1 MIDGDWRDR
10 LATALFRHRAAVL
23 IVFLIASLGF
33 AATLVRLH
41 IDAGFDKLLPLQH
54 PYMQTFVEHR
64 EAFGGANRV
73 LVAVMAKDGD
83 IFTPE
88 YFETLRKATDAV
100 FFLPGV
106 DRSRVRS
113 LFTPNVRYTEVVE
126 DGIAG
131 GNVVPA
137 DFQATAEGLAAV
149 RQNILKAGIVGRLV
163 ASDFRGAL
171 ISAELLEIDPA
182 TGEKLNYLEVA
193 RLLDETIR
201 KPFTDERT
209 SVHIL
214 GFAQMVGDIAAGAK
228 RVVIFFAITF
238 FITGGLVYLYT
249 RAHRLTV
256 VLLACSLIAVVWQLG
271 LLTLFGYGVDPM
283 GILVPFLVF
292 AIAVSHGV
300 QMITA
305 ARGEIF
311 AGATPIEAA
320 RTSFRRLLVPGGMA
334 LLTDCI
340 GFVTIMQIKIR
351 VIQELAIAASLGVAA
366 IILTNLILLPVILT
380 YVPVPSNYRQR
391 LQKRIETMDRFWLHF
406 AHLAKPRPALVVL
419 VCSVLLAAFGAWQG
433 RNIQIGDIH
442 RGVPELRAEAR
453 YNQDVEKVTSHFS
466 IGVDLMTVIA
476 ETAADGCTDFAVM
489 DTIDRFAWRLQNT
502 PGVQSVVTLP
512 QIAKQLNAGW
522 NEGSLKWQILPRD
535 RQTLVEAVQYIP
547 TSSGLLNDN
556 CSVMPVMIFTDDHK
570 STTIDRVIAT
580 VEGFRAEVG
589 EKDVR
594 FRLASG
600 NVGVMAA
607 TNQEVAAAQFPILLY
622 VFAAIITLCLLTFRS
637 LRAVFSIVLP
647 LGMVSLLGYALME
660 ALGIGLKVSTLPV
673 VALGVGVGVDYGI
686 YIYSRFQEFLDEG
699 LTIYNAYHETLKI
712 TGSGVLLTGVTLAC
726 GTATWIFS
734 PLQFQSDMG
743 LLLTFLFLVN
753 MLGAL
758 MVLPAL
764 ASWLLRL
771 HRSTRQSHDDSSH

>member
-1 MIDGDWRDR
+1 MMRYDWRDR
-10 LATALFRHRAAVL
+10 LAEALFRHRAAIL
-23 IVFLIASLGF
+23 LVFLVATLAFAASLVK
-33 AATLVRLH
+33 LR

-73 LVAVMAKDGD
+73 LVAVMARDGD
-83 IFTPE
+83 IFSPD
-88 YFETLRKATDAV
+88 YFETLRQATDAV

-131 GNVVPA
+131 GDVVPA
-137 DFQATAEGLAAV
+137 DFQPTPEGLAEV

-163 ASDFRGAL
+163 ANDFRGAL
-171 ISAELLEIDPA
+171 ISAELLEVDPA
-182 TGEKLNYLEVA
+182 SGRKLDYLQVA
-193 RLLDETIR
+193 RQLDESIR
-201 KPFTDERT
+201 QPFTNAQT

-214 GFAQMVGDIAAGAK
+214 GFAQMVGDIAAGAQ
-228 RVVIFFAITF
+228 RVVLFFVIAF
-238 FITGGLVYLYT
+238 VVTGALVYLYT
-249 RAHRLTV
+249 RAHRISAL
-256 VLLACSLIAVVWQLG
+256 LLACSLTAVVWQLG
-271 LLTLFGYGVDPM
+271 LLTLCGYGIDPM

-300 QMITA
+300 QMVTA
-305 ARGEIF
+305 ARAEIF
-311 AGATPIEAA
+311 AGATASDAA
-320 RTSFRRLLVPGGMA
+320 RISLRRLLVPGGMA

-366 IILTNLILLPVILT
+366 IILTNLILLPILLS
-380 YVPVPSNYRQR
+380 YVPVPDDYRQR
-391 LQKRIETMDRFWLHF
+391 LEKRIEAMDRFWLRF
-406 AHLAKPRPALVVL
+406 ARLAKPWPALAVL
-419 VCSVLLAAFGAWQG
+419 LCAGLLAAFGAW
-433 RNIQIGDIH
+433 RARTIQVGDLH
-442 RGVPELRAEAR
+442 QGVPELRAEAR
-453 YNQDVEKVTSHFS
+453 YNQDVETVTSHFS
-466 IGVDLMTVIA
+466 IGVDLLTVIA
-476 ETAADGCTDFAVM
+476 ETAADGCTDFATM
-489 DTIDRFAWRLQNT
+489 DSIDRFAWRLQNT
-502 PGVQSVVTLP
+502 SGVQSVVTLP
-512 QIAKQLNAGW
+512 QVAKQLNAGW
-522 NEGSLKWQILPRD
+522 NEGNLKWQVLPRD

-547 TSSGLLNDN
+547 TSSGLLNDD

-570 STTIDRVIAT
+570 AETIDRVISAA
-580 VEGFRAEVG
+580 EEFRATEG
-589 EKDVR
+589 EETVR

-637 LRAVFSIVLP
+637 LRAVLSIVLP
-647 LGMVSLLGYALME
+647 LGMVSLLGYALMA
-660 ALGIGLKVSTLPV
+660 ALDIGLKVSTLPV

-686 YIYSRFQEFLDEG
+686 YIYSRFQAFLDDG
-699 LTIYNAYHETLKI
+699 LTIFNAYHETLKI
-712 TGSGVLLTGVTLAC
+712 TGSGVLFTGITLAC

-734 PLQFQSDMG
+734 PLQFQADMG

-758 MVLPAL
+758 VVLPAI

-771 HRSTRQSHDDSSH
+771 RLRRERQV

>member
-1 MIDGDWRDR
+1 MIRVDWRDR
-10 LATALFRHRAAVL
+10 LAAALFRHRAMVL
-23 IVFLIASLGF
+23 VLFLVATLGF
-33 AATLVRLH
+33 AATLARLH

-73 LVAVMAKDGD
+73 LVVVMARDGD

-88 YFETLRKATDAV
+88 YFATLRQATDAV

-131 GNVVPA
+131 DNVVPA
-137 DFQATAEGLAAV
+137 DFQPTPAGLAEV

-163 ASDFRGAL
+163 ANDFRGAL
-171 ISAELLEIDPA
+171 ISAELLEVDPSS
-182 TGEKLNYLEVA
+182 GKKLDYLAVA
-193 RLLDETIR
+193 RQLDETIR
-201 KPFTDERT
+201 QPFTNAQT

-228 RVVIFFAITF
+228 RVVLFFAIAF
-238 FITGGLVYLYT
+238 AVTGALVYLYT
-249 RAHRLTV
+249 RAHRISAL
-256 VLLACSLIAVVWQLG
+256 LLACSLTAVVWQLG
-271 LLTLFGYGVDPM
+271 LLTLFGYGIDPM

-300 QMITA
+300 QMVTA
-305 ARGEIF
+305 ARAEIF
-311 AGATPIEAA
+311 AGASASDAA
-320 RTSFRRLLVPGGMA
+320 RTSFRRLLVPGGIA

-351 VIQELAIAASLGVAA
+351 VIQELAIAASLGVGA
-366 IILTNLILLPVILT
+366 IVLTNLILLPILLS
-380 YVPVPSNYRQR
+380 YVPVPDDYRQR
-391 LQKRIETMDRFWLHF
+391 LEKRIVAMDHFWLRF
-406 AHLAKPRPALVVL
+406 ARLAKPWPALA
-419 VCSVLLAAFGAWQG
+419 VLLGTAALAAYGAWQG
-433 RNIQIGDIH
+433 QAIQIGDLQ
-442 RGVPELRAEAR
+442 RGVPELRADAR
-453 YNQDVEKVTSHFS
+453 YNQDVATVTRHFS
-466 IGVDLMTVIA
+466 IGVDLLTVIA
-476 ETAADGCTDFAVM
+476 ETAPDGCTDFATM
-489 DTIDRFAWRLQNT
+489 DSIDRFAWRLQNT
-502 PGVQSVVTLP
+502 SGVQSVVTLP

-522 NEGSLKWQILPRD
+522 NEGNLKWQVLPRD

-556 CSVMPVMIFTDDHK
+556 CSVMPVMIFTNDHK
-570 STTIDRVIAT
+570 AETIDRVIAA
-580 VEGFRAEVG
+580 VERFQTEEAQGP
-589 EKDVR
+589 VR

-607 TNQEVAAAQFPILLY
+607 TNQEVAAAQFPILFY
-622 VFAAIITLCLLTFRS
+622 VFAAIIALCLLTFRS
-637 LRAVFSIVLP
+637 LRAVLSIVLP
-647 LGMVSLLGYALME
+647 LAVVSVLGYALMV
-660 ALGIGLKVSTLPV
+660 ALDIGLKVSTLPV

-686 YIYSRFQEFLDEG
+686 YIYSRFQAFLDDG
-699 LTIYNAYHETLKI
+699 LTIFNAYHETLKI
-712 TGSGVLLTGVTLAC
+712 TGSGVLFTGITLAS

-734 PLQFQSDMG
+734 PLQFQADMG
-743 LLLTFLFLVN
+743 LLLTFLFLLN

-758 MVLPAL
+758 VVLPAI

-771 HRSTRQSHDDSSH
+771 RR

>member
-1 MIDGDWRDR
+1 MMRYDWRDR
-10 LATALFRHRAAVL
+10 MAEALFRHRAAILL
-23 IVFLIASLGF
+23 IFLIATLAFAVSLVK
-33 AATLVRLH
+33 LR

-73 LVAVMAKDGD
+73 LVAVMARDGD
-83 IFTPE
+83 IFTPD
-88 YFETLRKATDAV
+88 YFETLRQATDAV

-131 GNVVPA
+131 GDVVPA
-137 DFQATAEGLAAV
+137 DFQPTPEGLAEV

-163 ASDFRGAL
+163 ANDFRGAL
-171 ISAELLEIDPA
+171 ISAELLEVDPSS
-182 TGEKLNYLEVA
+182 GKKLDYLQVA
-193 RLLDETIR
+193 RQLDETIR
-201 KPFTDERT
+201 QPFTNAQT

-214 GFAQMVGDIAAGAK
+214 GFAQMVGDIAAGAQ
-228 RVVIFFAITF
+228 RVVIFFVIAF
-238 FITGGLVYLYT
+238 VVTGALVYLYT
-249 RAHRLTV
+249 RAHRISAM
-256 VLLACSLIAVVWQLG
+256 LLACSLTAVVWQLG
-271 LLTLFGYGVDPM
+271 LLTLCGYGIDPM

-300 QMITA
+300 QMVTA
-305 ARGEIF
+305 ARAEIF
-311 AGATPIEAA
+311 AGATASDAA
-320 RTSFRRLLVPGGMA
+320 RISLRRLLVPGGMA

-366 IILTNLILLPVILT
+366 IILTNLILLPILLS
-380 YVPVPSNYRQR
+380 YVPVPDDYRQR
-391 LQKRIETMDRFWLHF
+391 LEKRIEAMDRFWLRF
-406 AHLAKPRPALVVL
+406 ARLAKPWPALAVL
-419 VCSVLLAAFGAWQG
+419 LCAGLLAAFGAW
-433 RNIQIGDIH
+433 RARTIQIGDLH
-442 RGVPELRAEAR
+442 QGVPELRAEAR
-453 YNQDVEKVTSHFS
+453 YNQDVETVTRHFS
-466 IGVDLMTVIA
+466 IGVDLLTVIA
-476 ETAADGCTDFAVM
+476 ETAADGCTDFATM
-489 DTIDRFAWRLQNT
+489 DSIDRFAWRLQNT
-502 PGVQSVVTLP
+502 SGVQSVVTLP
-512 QIAKQLNAGW
+512 QVAKQLNAGW
-522 NEGSLKWQILPRD
+522 NEGNLKWQVLPRD

-547 TSSGLLNDN
+547 TSSGLLNDD

-570 STTIDRVIAT
+570 AETIDRVIAAAEEFR
-580 VEGFRAEVG
+580 VAEGE
-589 EKDVR
+589 EPVR

-637 LRAVFSIVLP
+637 LRAVLSIVLP
-647 LGMVSLLGYALME
+647 LGMVSLLGYALMA
-660 ALGIGLKVSTLPV
+660 ALDIGLKVSTLPV

-686 YIYSRFQEFLDEG
+686 YIYSRFQAFLDDG
-699 LTIYNAYHETLKI
+699 LTIFNAYHETLKI
-712 TGSGVLLTGVTLAC
+712 TGSGVLFTGITLAC

-734 PLQFQSDMG
+734 PLQFQADMG

-758 MVLPAL
+758 VVLPAI

-771 HRSTRQSHDDSSH
+771 RLRRER

>member
-1 MIDGDWRDR
+1 MMRNDWRDR
-10 LATALFRHRAAVL
+10 LAAALFRHRAAILV
-23 IVFLIASLGF
+23 IFLIATLAF
-33 AATLVRLH
+33 AASLTRLR

-73 LVAVMAKDGD
+73 LVAVMARDGD

-88 YFETLRKATDAV
+88 YFETLRQATDAV
-100 FFLPGV
+100 FFLPGI

-131 GNVVPA
+131 GDVVPA
-137 DFQATAEGLAAV
+137 DFQPTPAGLAEV

-163 ASDFRGAL
+163 ANDFRGAL
-171 ISAELLEIDPA
+171 ISAELLEVDPA
-182 TGEKLNYLEVA
+182 SGRKLDYLQVA
-193 RLLDETIR
+193 RQLDETIR
-201 KPFTDERT
+201 APFTDDRT

-214 GFAQMVGDIAAGAK
+214 GFAQMVGDIAAGAQ
-228 RVVIFFAITF
+228 RVVLFFVIAF
-238 FITGGLVYLYT
+238 VVTGALVYMYT
-249 RAHRLTV
+249 RAHRISAL
-256 VLLACSLIAVVWQLG
+256 LLACSLTAVVWQLG
-271 LLTLFGYGVDPM
+271 LLTLCGYGIDPM

-300 QMITA
+300 QMVTA
-305 ARGEIF
+305 ARAEIF
-311 AGATPIEAA
+311 AGATASDAA
-320 RTSFRRLLVPGGMA
+320 RVSFRRLLVPGGMA

-366 IILTNLILLPVILT
+366 IILTNLILLPILLS
-380 YVPVPSNYRQR
+380 YVPVPDDYRQR
-391 LQKRIETMDRFWLHF
+391 LEKRIEAMDRFWLRF
-406 AHLAKPRPALVVL
+406 ARLAKPWPALAVL
-419 VCSVLLAAFGAWQG
+419 LCAVLLAGFGAW
-433 RNIQIGDIH
+433 RARAIQIGDLH
-442 RGVPELRAEAR
+442 QGVPELRAEAR
-453 YNQDVEKVTSHFS
+453 YNQDVETVTRHFS
-466 IGVDLMTVIA
+466 IGVDLLTVIA
-476 ETAADGCTDFAVM
+476 ETAADGCTDFTAM
-489 DTIDRFAWRLQNT
+489 DSLDRFAWRLQNT

-512 QIAKQLNAGW
+512 QVAKQLNAGW
-522 NEGSLKWQILPRD
+522 NEGNLKWQVLPRD

-547 TSSGLLNDN
+547 TSSGLLNDD
-556 CSVMPVMIFTDDHK
+556 CSVMPVMVFTDDHK
-570 STTIDRVIAT
+570 AATIDRVIAAA
-580 VEGFRAEVG
+580 EAFRAEEG
-589 EKDVR
+589 EETVR

-637 LRAVFSIVLP
+637 LRAVLSIVLP
-647 LGMVSLLGYALME
+647 LGMVSLLGYALMA
-660 ALGIGLKVSTLPV
+660 ALDIGLKVSTLPV

-686 YIYSRFQEFLDEG
+686 YIYSRFQSFLDDG
-699 LTIYNAYHETLKI
+699 LTIFHAYHETLKI
-712 TGSGVLLTGVTLAC
+712 TGSGVLFTGITLAC

-734 PLQFQSDMG
+734 PLQFQADMG

-758 MVLPAL
+758 VVLPAI

-771 HRSTRQSHDDSSH
+771 RLRSKQQV

>member
-1 MIDGDWRDR
+1 MMRYDWRDR
-10 LATALFRHRAAVL
+10 LAEALFRHRAAIL
-23 IVFLIASLGF
+23 LVFLVATLAFAASLVK
-33 AATLVRLH
+33 LR

-73 LVAVMAKDGD
+73 LVAVMARDGD
-83 IFTPE
+83 IFTPD
-88 YFETLRKATDAV
+88 YFETLRQATDAV

-131 GNVVPA
+131 GDVVPA
-137 DFQATAEGLAAV
+137 DFQPTPEGLAEV

-163 ASDFRGAL
+163 ANDFRGAL
-171 ISAELLEIDPA
+171 ISAELLEVDPA
-182 TGEKLNYLEVA
+182 SGKKLDYLQVA
-193 RLLDETIR
+193 RQLDESIR
-201 KPFTDERT
+201 QPFTNAQT

-214 GFAQMVGDIAAGAK
+214 GFAQMVGDIAAGAQ
-228 RVVIFFAITF
+228 RVVLFFVIAF
-238 FITGGLVYLYT
+238 VVTGALVYLYT
-249 RAHRLTV
+249 RAHRISAL
-256 VLLACSLIAVVWQLG
+256 LLACSLTAVVWQLG
-271 LLTLFGYGVDPM
+271 LLTLCGYGIDPM

-300 QMITA
+300 QMVTA
-305 ARGEIF
+305 ARAEIF
-311 AGATPIEAA
+311 AGATASDAA
-320 RTSFRRLLVPGGMA
+320 RISFRRLLVPGGMA

-366 IILTNLILLPVILT
+366 IILTNLILLPILLS
-380 YVPVPSNYRQR
+380 YVPVPDDYRQR
-391 LQKRIETMDRFWLHF
+391 LEKRIEAMDRFWLRF
-406 AHLAKPRPALVVL
+406 ARLAKPWPALAVL
-419 VCSVLLAAFGAWQG
+419 LCAGLLAAFGAW
-433 RNIQIGDIH
+433 RARTIQIGDLH
-442 RGVPELRAEAR
+442 QGVPELRAEAR
-453 YNQDVEKVTSHFS
+453 YNQDVETVTRHFS
-466 IGVDLMTVIA
+466 IGVDLLTVIA
-476 ETAADGCTDFAVM
+476 ETAADGCTDFATM
-489 DTIDRFAWRLQNT
+489 DSIDRFAWRLQNT
-502 PGVQSVVTLP
+502 SGVQSVVTLP
-512 QIAKQLNAGW
+512 QVAKQLNAGW
-522 NEGSLKWQILPRD
+522 NEGNLKWQVLPRD

-547 TSSGLLNDN
+547 TSSGLLNDD

-570 STTIDRVIAT
+570 AETIDRAIAAA
-580 VEGFRAEVG
+580 EEFRATEG
-589 EKDVR
+589 EETVR

-607 TNQEVAAAQFPILLY
+607 TNQEGAAAQFPILLY

-637 LRAVFSIVLP
+637 LRAVLSIVLP
-647 LGMVSLLGYALME
+647 LGMVSLLGYALMA
-660 ALGIGLKVSTLPV
+660 ALDIGLKVSTLPV

-686 YIYSRFQEFLDEG
+686 YIYSRFQAFLDDG
-699 LTIYNAYHETLKI
+699 LTIFHAYHETLKI
-712 TGSGVLLTGVTLAC
+712 TGSGVLFTGITLAC

-734 PLQFQSDMG
+734 PLQFQADMG

-758 MVLPAL
+758 VVLPAI

-771 HRSTRQSHDDSSH
+771 RLRRERQV

>member
-1 MIDGDWRDR
+1 
-10 LATALFRHRAAVL
+10 
-23 IVFLIASLGF
+23 
-33 AATLVRLH
+33 
-41 IDAGFDKLLPLQH
+41 
-54 PYMQTFVEHR
+54 
-64 EAFGGANRV
+64 
-73 LVAVMAKDGD
+73 MARDGD

-88 YFETLRKATDAV
+88 YFDTLRQATDAV

-131 GNVVPA
+131 GDVVPA
-137 DFQATAEGLAAV
+137 DFQPTPEGLAEV

-163 ASDFRGAL
+163 ANDFSGAL

-182 TGEKLNYLEVA
+182 SGSKLDYLQVA

-201 KPFTDERT
+201 QPFTDART

-214 GFAQMVGDIAAGAK
+214 GFAQMVGDIAAGAQ
-228 RVVIFFAITF
+228 RVVLFFAIAF
-238 FITGGLVYLYT
+238 VVTGALVYLYT
-249 RAHRLTV
+249 RVHRISAL
-256 VLLACSLIAVVWQLG
+256 LLACSLTAVVWQLG
-271 LLTLFGYGVDPM
+271 LLTLCGYGIDPM

-300 QMITA
+300 QMVTA
-305 ARGEIF
+305 ARAEIF
-311 AGATPIEAA
+311 AGASAGDAA
-320 RTSFRRLLVPGGMA
+320 RTSLRRLLVPGGMA

-366 IILTNLILLPVILT
+366 IILTNLVLLPILLS
-380 YVPVPSNYRQR
+380 YVPVPEDYRQR
-391 LQKRIETMDRFWLHF
+391 LEKRIETMDRFWLRF
-406 AHLAKPRPALVVL
+406 ARLAKPWPALGAL
-419 VCSVLLAAFGAWQG
+419 VCAALLVVFGAWHA
-433 RNIQIGDIH
+433 RSIQIGDLH
-442 RGVPELRAEAR
+442 QGVPELRVEAR
-453 YNQDVEKVTSHFS
+453 YNQDVETVTRHFS
-466 IGVDLMTVIA
+466 IGVDLLTVIA
-476 ETAADGCTDFAVM
+476 ETGADGCTDFAAM
-489 DTIDRFAWRLQNT
+489 DSIDRFAWRLQNT

-512 QIAKQLNAGW
+512 QVAKQLNAGW
-522 NEGSLKWQILPRD
+522 NEGNLKWQVLPRD

-547 TSSGLLNDN
+547 TSSGLLNDD
-556 CSVMPVMIFTDDHK
+556 CSVMPVMVFTDDHK
-570 STTIDRVIAT
+570 AATIDRVIAA
-580 VEGFRAEVG
+580 VEQFRTEEG
-589 EKDVR
+589 EETVR

-622 VFAAIITLCLLTFRS
+622 VFTAIITLCLLTFRS
-637 LRAVFSIVLP
+637 LRAVLSIVLP
-647 LGMVSLLGYALME
+647 LGMVSLLGYALMT
-660 ALGIGLKVSTLPV
+660 ALDIGLKVSTLPV

-686 YIYSRFQEFLDEG
+686 YIYSRFQSFLDDG
-699 LTIYNAYHETLKI
+699 LTIFHAYHETLKI
-712 TGSGVLLTGVTLAC
+712 TGSGVLFTGITLAC

-734 PLQFQSDMG
+734 PLQFQADMG

-758 MVLPAL
+758 VVLPAI

-771 HRSTRQSHDDSSH
+771 HLKRRQV

>member
-1 MIDGDWRDR
+1 MSRNHLCDR
-10 LATALFRHRAAVL
+10 LAAALFRHRGL
-23 IVFLIASLGF
+23 ILAGFVIATLGF
-33 AATLVRLH
+33 AAATARLR

-83 IFTPE
+83 IFTPD
-88 YFETLRKATDAV
+88 YFDTLRRATDAV

-131 GNVVPA
+131 DNVVPA
-137 DFQATAEGLAAV
+137 DFQPTPEGLAQV

-163 ASDFRGAL
+163 ANDFRGAL

-182 TGEKLNYLEVA
+182 TGKKLDYLAVA
-193 RLLDETIR
+193 RQLDETIR
-201 KPFTDERT
+201 QPFTTERT

-228 RVVIFFAITF
+228 RVVLFFAITF
-238 FITGGLVYLYT
+238 LVTGALVYLFT
-249 RAHRLTV
+249 RTHRMSA
-256 VLLACSLIAVVWQLG
+256 LLLLCALSAVIWQLG
-271 LLTLFGYGVDPM
+271 LLTLFGFGIDPM

-305 ARGEIF
+305 ARAEIF
-311 AGATPIEAA
+311 AGASSLDAA
-320 RTSFRRLLVPGGMA
+320 RNSLSRLLVPGGVA
-334 LLTDCI
+334 LLTDII
-340 GFVTIMQIKIR
+340 GFITILQIKIR
-351 VIQELAIAASLGVAA
+351 IIQELAIAASLGVAA
-366 IILTNLILLPVILT
+366 IILTNLLLLPVLISF
-380 YVPVPSNYRQR
+380 VPSPTDYRQR
-391 LQKRIETMDRFWLHF
+391 LERRVMTMDRFWLKV
-406 AHLAKPRPALVVL
+406 ARLAKPWPALAVIV
-419 VCSVLLAAFGAWQG
+419 LAAGLTGYGAWQG
-433 RNIQIGDIH
+433 RAVRIGDLH
-442 RGVPELRAEAR
+442 RGVPELRPDSR
-453 YNQDVEKVTSHFS
+453 YNLDVAEVTRHFS
-466 IGVDLMTVIA
+466 IGVDLLTVIA
-476 ETAADGCTDFAVM
+476 ETAPDGCTDYAIM
-489 DTIDRFAWRLQNT
+489 DRIDRFAWRLQNT
-502 PGVQSVVTLP
+502 PGVQSVITLP
-512 QIAKQLNAGW
+512 QVAKLLNAGW
-522 NEGSLKWQILPRD
+522 NEGNLKWQVLPRD
-535 RQTLVEAVQYIP
+535 RQMLVEAVQYIP
-547 TSSGLLNDN
+547 TSSGLLNDD

-570 STTIDRVIAT
+570 AETIDRVLAASERFQAE
-580 VEGFRAEVG
+580 EGG
-589 EKDVR
+589 EPVR

-622 VFAAIITLCLLTFRS
+622 LFAAIIALCLLTFRS
-637 LRAVFSIVLP
+637 LRAVLSIVLP
-647 LGMVSLLGYALME
+647 LGAVSLLGYALM
-660 ALGIGLKVSTLPV
+660 AKLDIGLKVSTLPV
-673 VALGVGVGVDYGI
+673 VALGVGIGVDYGI
-686 YIYSRFQEFLDEG
+686 YIYSRFQSFLDDG
-699 LTIYNAYHETLKI
+699 LTIFHAYHETLRT
-712 TGSGVLLTGVTLAC
+712 TGSGVLFTGITLAF

-734 PLQFQSDMG
+734 PLQFQADMG

-758 MVLPAL
+758 VVLPAL

-771 HRSTRQSHDDSSH
+771 GHHRGDLNSDS

>member
-1 MIDGDWRDR
+1 MMRNDWRDR
-10 LATALFRHRAAVL
+10 LAATLFRHRAAILV
-23 IVFLIASLGF
+23 VFLV
-33 AATLVRLH
+33 ATLVFAASLARLR

-64 EAFGGANRV
+64 EAFGGANRI

-88 YFETLRKATDAV
+88 FFDTLRQATDAV

-137 DFQATAEGLAAV
+137 DFQANAEGLAEV

-163 ASDFRGAL
+163 ANDFRGAL
-171 ISAELLEIDPA
+171 ISAELLEVDPA
-182 TGEKLNYLEVA
+182 TGKKLDYLEVA
-193 RLLDETIR
+193 RQLDETIR
-201 KPFTDERT
+201 QPFTNDQT

-214 GFAQMVGDIAAGAK
+214 GFAQMVGDIATGAK
-228 RVVIFFAITF
+228 RVVLFFAIAF
-238 FITGGLVYLYT
+238 VVTGALVYVYT
-249 RAHRLTV
+249 RAHRISAL
-256 VLLACSLIAVVWQLG
+256 LLACSLTAVIWQLG
-271 LLTLFGYGVDPM
+271 LLTLFGYGIDPM

-300 QMITA
+300 QMVTA
-305 ARGEIF
+305 ARAEIF
-311 AGATPIEAA
+311 AGASGTDAA
-320 RTSFRRLLVPGGMA
+320 RISFRRLLVPGGMA

-340 GFVTIMQIKIR
+340 GFITIMQIKIR
-351 VIQELAIAASLGVAA
+351 MIQELAIAASLGVAA
-366 IILTNLILLPVILT
+366 IILTNLILLPILLS
-380 YVPVPSNYRQR
+380 YVPVPDDYRQR
-391 LQKRIETMDRFWLHF
+391 LEKRIQTMDRFWLRF
-406 AHLAKPRPALVVL
+406 ARLAKPWPAVAVL
-419 VCSVLLAAFGAWQG
+419 VCAALLAIFGAWRG
-433 RNIQIGDIH
+433 RNIQIGDLH
-442 RGVPELRAEAR
+442 QGVPELRAEAR
-453 YNQDVEKVTSHFS
+453 YNQDVATVTRHFS
-466 IGVDLMTVIA
+466 IGVDLLTVIT
-476 ETAADGCTDFAVM
+476 ETAADGCTDFAAM

-512 QIAKQLNAGW
+512 QVAKQLNAGW
-522 NEGSLKWQILPRD
+522 NEGSLKWQVLPRD
-535 RQTLVEAVQYIP
+535 RQTLVESVQYIP
-547 TSSGLLNDN
+547 TSSGLLNDD

-570 STTIDRVIAT
+570 AETIDRVIAAAENFR
-580 VEGFRAEVG
+580 VQEGEG
-589 EKDVR
+589 NVR

-622 VFAAIITLCLLTFRS
+622 VFAAIIALCLLTFRS
-637 LRAVFSIVLP
+637 LRAVLSIVLP
-647 LGMVSLLGYALME
+647 LGMVSLLGYALMA
-660 ALGIGLKVSTLPV
+660 ALDIGLKVSTLPV

-686 YIYSRFQEFLDEG
+686 YIYSRFQAFLDDG
-699 LTIYNAYHETLKI
+699 LTIFHAYHETLKI
-712 TGSGVLLTGVTLAC
+712 TGSGVLFTGITLAC

-734 PLQFQSDMG
+734 PLQFQADMG

-758 MVLPAL
+758 VVLPAI

-771 HRSTRQSHDDSSH
+771 RR

>member
-1 MIDGDWRDR
+1 MIRADWRDR
-10 LATALFRHRAAVL
+10 LAAALFRHRALVL
-23 IVFLIASLGF
+23 ALFLIATLGF

-73 LVAVMAKDGD
+73 LVAVMARDGD

-88 YFETLRKATDAV
+88 YFATLRQATDAV

-131 GNVVPA
+131 DNVVPA
-137 DFQATAEGLAAV
+137 DFQPTPAGLAEV

-163 ASDFRGAL
+163 ANDFRGAL
-171 ISAELLEIDPA
+171 ISAELLEVDPSS
-182 TGEKLNYLEVA
+182 GKKLDYREVA
-193 RLLDETIR
+193 RQLDETIR
-201 KPFTDERT
+201 QPFTNAQT

-228 RVVIFFAITF
+228 RVVLFFAIAF
-238 FITGGLVYLYT
+238 AVTGALVYLYT
-249 RAHRLTV
+249 RAHRISAL
-256 VLLACSLIAVVWQLG
+256 LLACSLIAVVWQLG
-271 LLTLFGYGVDPM
+271 LLTLFGYGIDPM

-300 QMITA
+300 QMVTA
-305 ARGEIF
+305 VRAELF
-311 AGATPIEAA
+311 AGASASDAA
-320 RTSFRRLLVPGGMA
+320 RTSFRRLLAPGGIA

-351 VIQELAIAASLGVAA
+351 VIQELAIAASLGVGA
-366 IILTNLILLPVILT
+366 IILTNLILLPILLS
-380 YVPVPSNYRQR
+380 YVPVPDDYRQR
-391 LQKRIETMDRFWLHF
+391 LEKRIVAMDRFWLRF
-406 AHLAKPRPALVVL
+406 ARLAKPRPALAVLLGTVV
-419 VCSVLLAAFGAWQG
+419 LAAFGAWYG
-433 RNIQIGDIH
+433 RAIQIGDLQ
-442 RGVPELRAEAR
+442 RGVPELRADAR
-453 YNQDVEKVTSHFS
+453 YNQDVATVTRHFS
-466 IGVDLMTVIA
+466 IGVDLLTVIA
-476 ETAADGCTDFAVM
+476 ETAQDGCTDFATM
-489 DTIDRFAWRLQNT
+489 DSIDRFAWRLQNT

-522 NEGSLKWQILPRD
+522 NEGNLKWQVLPRD

-556 CSVMPVMIFTDDHK
+556 CSVMPVMIFTNDHK
-570 STTIDRVIAT
+570 AETIDRVIAAT
-580 VEGFRAEVG
+580 ERFQAEEAQG
-589 EKDVR
+589 PVR

-607 TNQEVAAAQFPILLY
+607 TNQEVAAAQFPILIY
-622 VFAAIITLCLLTFRS
+622 VYAAIIALCLLTFRS
-637 LRAVFSIVLP
+637 LRAVLSIVLP
-647 LGMVSLLGYALME
+647 LAVVSLLGYALMV
-660 ALGIGLKVSTLPV
+660 ALDIGLKVSTLPV

-686 YIYSRFQEFLDEG
+686 YIYSRFQAFLDDG
-699 LTIYNAYHETLKI
+699 LSIFNAYHETLKI
-712 TGSGVLLTGVTLAC
+712 TGSGVLFTGITLAS

-734 PLQFQSDMG
+734 PLKFQADMG
-743 LLLTFLFLVN
+743 LLLTFLFLLN

-758 MVLPAL
+758 AVLPAI

-771 HRSTRQSHDDSSH
+771 HR

>member
-1 MIDGDWRDR
+1 MIRVDWRDR
-10 LATALFRHRAAVL
+10 LAAMLFRHRAAIL
-23 IVFLIASLGF
+23 GVFLLATLGF
-33 AATLVRLH
+33 ATCLVRLH

-73 LVAVMAKDGD
+73 LVAVMTRDGD

-137 DFQATAEGLAAV
+137 DFQPTPAGLAEV
-149 RQNILKAGIVGRLV
+149 RQNILKAGIIGRLV
-163 ASDFRGAL
+163 ANDFRGAL
-171 ISAELLEIDPA
+171 ISAELLEVDPA
-182 TGEKLNYLEVA
+182 SGKKLDYLEVA
-193 RLLDETIR
+193 RQLDETIR
-201 KPFTDERT
+201 QPLTNDRT

-228 RVVIFFAITF
+228 RVVLFFAITF

-249 RAHRLTV
+249 RTHRISAM
-256 VLLACSLIAVVWQLG
+256 LLVCSLIAVIWQLG
-271 LLTLFGYGVDPM
+271 LLTLFGYGIDPM

-300 QMITA
+300 QMVTA
-305 ARGEIF
+305 ARAEIF
-311 AGATPIEAA
+311 AGARGIDAA
-320 RTSFRRLLVPGGMA
+320 RISFRRLLVPGGMA

-366 IILTNLILLPVILT
+366 IILTNLILLPILLS
-380 YVPVPSNYRQR
+380 YIPVPDDYRQR
-391 LQKRIETMDRFWLHF
+391 LEKRIETMDRFWLRF
-406 AHLAKPRPALVVL
+406 ARLAKPWPAFAVL
-419 VCSVLLAAFGAWQG
+419 IGTVLLAGYGAWQG
-433 RNIQIGDIH
+433 RAIKIGDLH
-442 RGVPELRAEAR
+442 QGVPELRAEAR
-453 YNQDVEKVTSHFS
+453 YNQDVATVTRHFS
-466 IGVDLMTVIA
+466 IGVDLLTVIT
-476 ETAADGCTDFAVM
+476 ETAPDGCTDFATM
-489 DTIDRFAWRLQNT
+489 DSIDRFAWRLQNT
-502 PGVQSVVTLP
+502 PGVQSVVALP

-522 NEGSLKWQILPRD
+522 NEGNLKWQVLPRD

-556 CSVMPVMIFTDDHK
+556 CSVMPVMVFTDDHK
-570 STTIDRVIAT
+570 AETIDRVIAA
-580 VEGFRAEVG
+580 VEGFRREEG
-589 EKDVR
+589 EQSVR

-622 VFAAIITLCLLTFRS
+622 VFTAIIALCLLTFRS
-637 LRAVFSIVLP
+637 LRAVLSIVLP
-647 LGMVSLLGYALME
+647 LGVVSLLGYALMA
-660 ALGIGLKVSTLPV
+660 ALDIGLKVSTLPV

-686 YIYSRFQEFLDEG
+686 YIYSRFQAFLDDG
-699 LTIYNAYHETLKI
+699 LTIFHAYHETLKI
-712 TGSGVLLTGVTLAC
+712 TGSGVLFTGITLAC

-734 PLQFQSDMG
+734 PLQFQADMG

-758 MVLPAL
+758 IVLPAI

-771 HRSTRQSHDDSSH
+771 HLRR

>member
-1 MIDGDWRDR
+1 MTGNDWRDR
-10 LATALFRHRAAVL
+10 LAVALFRHRAL
-23 IVFLIASLGF
+23 ILGLFLLATLGF
-33 AATLVRLH
+33 AAATVRVR
-41 IDAGFDKLLPLQH
+41 IDVGFDKTLPLQH
-54 PYMQTFVEHR
+54 PYMQTFIEHR

-73 LVAVMAKDGD
+73 LVAVMARDGD

-88 YFETLRKATDAV
+88 YFDTLRKATDAV

-131 GNVVPA
+131 DNVVPA
-137 DFQATAEGLAAV
+137 DFQPTPDGLARV

-163 ASDFRGAL
+163 ANDFRGAL

-182 TGEKLNYLEVA
+182 TGRKIDYLEVA
-193 RLLDETIR
+193 RQLDETIR
-201 KPFTDERT
+201 QPFTNAQT

-228 RVVIFFAITF
+228 RVVLFFAIAF
-238 FITGGLVYLYT
+238 LVTGALVFLYT
-249 RAHRLTV
+249 RAHRISALLLT
-256 VLLACSLIAVVWQLG
+256 CSLIAVVWQLG
-271 LLTLFGYGVDPM
+271 LLTLFGYGIDPM

-300 QMITA
+300 QMVTA
-305 ARGEIF
+305 ARAEIF
-311 AGATPIEAA
+311 AGASGIDAA
-320 RTSFRRLLVPGGMA
+320 RISFRRLLVPGGMA

-366 IILTNLILLPVILT
+366 IILTNLVLLPILLS
-380 YVPVPSNYRQR
+380 YVPVPDDYRQR
-391 LQKRIETMDRFWLHF
+391 LEKRIETMDRFWLRF
-406 AHLAKPRPALVVL
+406 ARLAKPWPAVAVL
-419 VCSVLLAAFGAWQG
+419 VCAALLAVFGTWRG
-433 RNIQIGDIH
+433 RAIQIGDLH
-442 RGVPELRAEAR
+442 QGVPELRAEAR
-453 YNQDVEKVTSHFS
+453 YNQDVATVTRHFS
-466 IGVDLMTVIA
+466 IGVDLLTVIA
-476 ETAADGCTDFAVM
+476 ETAPDGCTDFTTM
-489 DTIDRFAWRLQNT
+489 DSIDRFAWRLQNT

-512 QIAKQLNAGW
+512 QVAKQLNAGW
-522 NEGSLKWQILPRD
+522 NEGNLKWQVLPRD

-556 CSVMPVMIFTDDHK
+556 CSAMPVMIFTDDHRAA
-570 STTIDRVIAT
+570 TIDRVIA
-580 VEGFRAEVG
+580 VAEKFQAEEQDG
-589 EKDVR
+589 PVR

-622 VFAAIITLCLLTFRS
+622 VFGAIIFLCLLTFRS
-637 LRAVFSIVLP
+637 LRAALSIVLP
-647 LGMVSLLGYALME
+647 LGMVSLLGYALMA
-660 ALGIGLKVSTLPV
+660 ALDIGLKVSTLPV

-686 YIYSRFQEFLDEG
+686 YIYSRFQAFLDDG
-699 LTIYNAYHETLKI
+699 LSIFNAYHETLKI
-712 TGSGVLLTGVTLAC
+712 TGSGVLFTGITLAC

-743 LLLTFLFLVN
+743 VLLTFLFLVN

-758 MVLPAL
+758 IVLPAI

-771 HRSTRQSHDDSSH
+771 QR